1 MNSDWSRCL
10 SKVGETISLWQCL
23 VIHDMEWEFGYMTA
37 VFCQQ
42 DCIIIISGNTLFLL
56 LILLA
61 INVSCPKWE
70 RADSKR
76 SFLGQEET

>member
-37 VFCQQ
+37 VFLPTRLHYYYKWKYIVSPF
-42 DCIIIISGNTLFLL
+42 DTLGNK
-56 LILLA
+56 
-61 INVSCPKWE
+61 C
-70 RADSKR
+70 
-76 SFLGQEET
+76 